1 MLLTVDDW
9 ERVTSR
15 AVPERAGRPIVGID
29 LGAGRAWSAAAAI
42 WRSGR
47 IEAIAIAPGIPSLE
61 AQEKRD
67 RVPAG
72 TYRQLAASGALR
84 VADGLRV
91 QPPAALVRAARDTW
105 GSLEVI
111 FCDRFR
117 LAELQDC
124 VNGTPIMP
132 RVTRWSE
139 ASEDIRATRKY
150 AADGPLACDP
160 ASRDL
165 ITASLAAA
173 MVKNDD
179 QGSVRLVKR
188 GTNNTGRDDV
198 AAALTLACGALS
210 RAPAPRRKMYHG
222 LA

>member
-1 MLLTVDDW
+1 
-9 ERVTSR
+9 
-15 AVPERAGRPIVGID
+15 
-29 LGAGRAWSAAAAI
+29 
-42 WRSGR
+42 
-47 IEAIAIAPGIPSLE
+47 
-61 AQEKRD
+61 
-67 RVPAG
+67 
-72 TYRQLAASGALR
+72 
-84 VADGLRV
+84 
-91 QPPAALVRAARDTW
+91 
-105 GSLEVI
+105 
-111 FCDRFR
+111 
-117 LAELQDC
+117 
-124 VNGTPIMP
+124 MP